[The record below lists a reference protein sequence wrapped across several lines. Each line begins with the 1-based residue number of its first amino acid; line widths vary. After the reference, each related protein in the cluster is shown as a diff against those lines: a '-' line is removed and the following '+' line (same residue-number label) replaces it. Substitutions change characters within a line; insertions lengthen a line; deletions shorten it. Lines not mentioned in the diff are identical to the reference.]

1 MTVPELPSFEQPMET
16 PRSDALPADVH
27 ETLPDGDVHMAEAD
41 TDPGASRTLAPA
53 VQKLW
58 RISLLLQAIVPSLVL
73 GGVAWLVTRDH
84 EALGARIGIIAGSA
98 LAPWLLAAFFAMRL
112 PPRRY
117 GAWRYQLGADALRLE
132 RGVMFRS
139 ESVVP
144 YTRIQHVDTN
154 QGPIE
159 RSLGLASVTVHTASG
174 SSSSLTIPGLLPSD
188 AEALREQLAQLAG
201 MVEPL

>member
-1 MTVPELPSFEQPMET
+1 MTVPDPPSFEQPQEL
-16 PRSDALPADVH
+16 PLGDALPAASH
-27 ETLPDGDVHMAEAD
+27 ETPPDGDAPVAEA
-41 TDPGASRTLAPA
+41 TPELHASRALAPA

-58 RISLLLQAIVPSLVL
+58 RISLLLQAIVPSLVV

-84 EALGARIGIIAGSA
+84 EALGTRIGIIAGAA
-98 LAPWLLAAFFAMRL
+98 LAPWLLAAVLAVRL

-174 SSSSLTIPGLLPSD
+174 SSSSLTIPGLLPTD

>member
-1 MTVPELPSFEQPMET
+1 MTVPDVSSAEPPEEMPLSESLP
-16 PRSDALPADVH
+16 DATV
-27 ETLPDGDVHMAEAD
+27 PDGDAPRQEVAESIPDVHAAR
-41 TDPGASRTLAPA
+41 PLAPA

-58 RISLLLQAIVPSLVL
+58 RISLLLQALVPSLVL
-73 GGVAWLVTRDH
+73 GAVAWFVTRDDA
-84 EALGARIGIIAGSA
+84 ERGTRIAIIAGAA
-98 LAPWLLAAFFAMRL
+98 LAPWLLAAFLAVRL

-117 GAWRYQLGADALRLE
+117 GAWRYQLGVDALRLE

-174 SSSSLTIPGLLPSD
+174 SSSSLTIPGLLPTD